1 MVRSSH
7 ISAPQGKQNYENA
20 YFSILDVHGGCS
32 HRRGDNELGRA
43 AKSPLVRIPVSI
55 YVETFLALPVL
66 VLLIWIYYCG
76 PLLLNIRLSSFWTA
90 VVALTL
96 SLGAFVAEIVR
107 SGLLSV
113 PRGQVEAARALGM
126 TPLQALVY
134 IEFPEP
140 H

>member
-1 MVRSSH
+1 
-7 ISAPQGKQNYENA
+7 
-20 YFSILDVHGGCS
+20 
-32 HRRGDNELGRA
+32 
-43 AKSPLVRIPVSI
+43 VRIPVSI